1 MHVSLT
7 FSARW
12 RHHGVISLLLC
23 CLSFSC
29 GVVLAAQRGP
39 AKVPGRI
46 LRLDDFDIFH
56 AHFSHSVA
64 AAFQQD
70 AFWGGKRH
78 DHDVS
83 SCFISGWGMAISKN
97 DSHHFVARAATEKS
111 AKDQPRRGSVRF
123 FPWSKFGPFQV
134 YCIFGNRHASW
145 RRRFAI
151 YKRLRANSRD
161 IDSMLSTR
169 ASSPINSL
177 AFCSIMQPG
186 VGRGFRLL
194 GADLGCPICVCS
206 TAPSEAAVLPPSWR
220 QDLGLGGGP
229 CIMQDTPNSHLAV
242 ERRDPLRGICK
253 GVAWAGD

>member
-1 MHVSLT
+1 MHTFRIPSLPRSSRT
-7 FSARW
+7 PFWGAS
-12 RHHGVISLLLC
+12 GTIMMSLLA
-23 CLSFSC
+23 SS
-29 GVVLAAQRGP
+29 
-39 AKVPGRI
+39 PGGEWQFPKMIRTI
-46 LRLDDFDIFH
+46 L
-56 AHFSHSVA
+56 
-64 AAFQQD
+64 
-70 AFWGGKRH
+70 WP
-78 DHDVS
+78 
-83 SCFISGWGMAISKN
+83 
-97 DSHHFVARAATEKS
+97 RAATEKS

-161 IDSMLSTR
+161 IDSTLSTR

-220 QDLGLGGGP
+220 QDPGLGGGP
-229 CIMQDTPNSHLAV
+229 CIMQDTPNSYLEV
-242 ERRDPLRGICK
+242 ERRDPLPGICK
-253 GVAWAGD
+253 GVAWAGERIRGRDLYVF